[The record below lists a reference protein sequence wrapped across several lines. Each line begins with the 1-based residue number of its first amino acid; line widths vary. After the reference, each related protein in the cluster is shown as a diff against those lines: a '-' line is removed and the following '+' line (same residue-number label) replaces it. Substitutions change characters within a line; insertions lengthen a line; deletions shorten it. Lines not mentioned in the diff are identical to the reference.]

1 MIITDRAALAQVL
14 QEAPIL
20 YLALRAE
27 PAPYVVP
34 VHFGISTDG
43 TLLYLHG
50 KLGGRKIELLRA
62 DPRVGFSACTEVTVI
77 PAASACAFTASASSV
92 VGTGRARIVENE
104 AERALGL
111 DAIMAHYGD
120 GDQNGNHP
128 GDEGKGRPRYRPE
141 SLARTAV
148 IAIHVESLTGRR
160 TGPTGKAP
168 ADGPPTA

>member
-1 MIITDRAALAQVL
+1 MIITDRAALTRIL

-50 KLGGRKIELLRA
+50 KLGGRKMELLRA
-62 DPRVGFSACTEVTVI
+62 DPRVGFSTCTEVRVI

-120 GDQNGNHP
+120 GDQH
-128 GDEGKGRPRYRPE
+128 GDEGRGRPRYRPE

-148 IAIHVESLTGRR
+148 MAIHVESLTGRR
-160 TGPTGKAP
+160 TGPTGKTP